1 MTGFIATLTFEQLA
15 MALAY
20 NGPDDHGEQF
30 EMTGNRLRAHK
41 GFEKNAKQRKLRYIK
56 AKNLMRKYPDCAY
69 GGDFYCDHLYE
80 PEHPWHWVDFRFFH
94 TRLKRYYAVAMTT
107 ARYKIYG
114 LAEQQ
119 SWEDALVE
127 YPVDPDRKPEDFES
141 WLRRERTETEKA
153 RGAFEKARLQE
164 LLSQEWKTAPGYQLV
179 DYGPVAIGVFA
190 TVNKEYIDEHV
201 IREFIAQFREH
212 GEPTKPGFIW
222 KDEEIVVGPEEL
234 RAYRTEAS

>member
-20 NGPDDHGEQF
+20 DGPDQHGEQF
-30 EMTGNRLRAHK
+30 VMTGNKLRAHK

-69 GGDFYCDHLYE
+69 GGDFYCDHVYE
-80 PEHPWHWVDFRFFH
+80 PAHPWHWVDFRFFH
-94 TRLKRYYAVAMTT
+94 TRLKRYYAVAMVT
-107 ARYKIYG
+107 ARYEAYG
-114 LAEQQ
+114 LAEDQ
-119 SWEDALVE
+119 SWSEALE
-127 YPVDPDRKPEDFES
+127 AYPSEPHNEDFDTWIS
-141 WLRRERTETEKA
+141 RERTDAEKQ
-153 RGAFEKARLQE
+153 RSAFEKARLNE
-164 LLSQEWKTAPGYQLV
+164 LLSQEWKIAPGFELK

-201 IREFIAQFREH
+201 IREFIAHFREL